1 MWCAWLMEL
10 DAITAELPADPESAH
25 TSSRKSAGKRPLLE
39 RFGLFRVG
47 GAREQL
53 IGVGLLVPS
62 LPDKFGQ
69 DFCAAVCSG

>member
-1 MWCAWLMEL
+1 MPGERLSM
-10 DAITAELPADPESAH
+10 
-25 TSSRKSAGKRPLLE
+25 RKIRKRPLLE

-69 DFCAAVCSG
+69 DFCAG